1 MHGRNLQK
9 RHSGHRLLDKKV
21 QLFDGLN
28 IIPAEK
34 EKIYR
39 TYLIN
44 FIRLIRTRDFC
55 SSSNLSKTSTNQ
67 ARIETNS
74 KEQPPNLFSGKLTF
88 PSTKPQPISIEISQ
102 LRVEHPYSLHPEI
115 LKDELLQTFKTSP
128 ESQQTK
134 IVNQSNF

>member
-102 LRVEHPYSLHPEI
+102 LRVEQEKPSPNNQDSFYRLLEKNKILHNLRI
-115 LKDELLQTFKTSP
+115 L
-128 ESQQTK
+128 
-134 IVNQSNF
+134 

>member
-1 MHGRNLQK
+1 LHGRNLQK

-28 IIPAEK
+28 IIPVEK
-34 EKIYR
+34 EKIYS

-102 LRVEHPYSLHPEI
+102 LRVEQEKPSPNNQDSFYRLLEKNKILHNLRI
-115 LKDELLQTFKTSP
+115 L
-128 ESQQTK
+128 
-134 IVNQSNF
+134 